1 MALESRGLLRGGL
14 WIKRTQ
20 SVYSAAQVSQW
31 LSKIEYPGS
40 FLEASLES
48 LNLLVQL
55 AVTTFPFENTPMHYT
70 PAHSM
75 DISYEGLYKRM
86 IETSGNK
93 GSYCFGLNGLFVQML
108 KALGFRAY
116 TGAGRINKQTSNGVP
131 IFRSFVH
138 MVIFVQPNE
147 GSNET
152 YLVDVGYGPVRPILL
167 EEGAS
172 VMGATPSEI
181 HRLCRTARPDS
192 SLESSPGSE
201 RAEKL
206 EWCLECVR
214 DSKDPSRPQTSVVMY
229 SFIEDEF
236 FEVDFQSFNYSL
248 LGLREGRFWEN
259 VICTKYFWLNDEEM
273 QEVSADTTKI
283 TGRYLGKLTMAGNT
297 VRRHVGTREQVLKV
311 METELERAEALG
323 KYFAIV
329 IHPEDLEHV
338 RGRGAE
344 LKAGPIT
351 R

>member
-1 MALESRGLLRGGL
+1 
-14 WIKRTQ
+14 
-20 SVYSAAQVSQW
+20 
-31 LSKIEYPGS
+31 
-40 FLEASLES
+40 
-48 LNLLVQL
+48 
-55 AVTTFPFENTPMHYT
+55 
-70 PAHSM
+70 
-75 DISYEGLYKRM
+75 
-86 IETSGNK
+86 
-93 GSYCFGLNGLFVQML
+93 
-108 KALGFRAY
+108 
-116 TGAGRINKQTSNGVP
+116 
-131 IFRSFVH
+131 
-138 MVIFVQPNE
+138 MVIFVQPIE

-181 HRLCRTARPDS
+181 HRVCRTARPDS
-192 SLESSPGSE
+192 SLGEIEKYSASIADGLTRITESSPGSE

-206 EWCLECVR
+206 EWRLECVR
-214 DSKDPSRPQTSVVMY
+214 NSKDLSRAPTSMVMY

-273 QEVSADTTKI
+273 QEVGADTAKV
-283 TGRYLGKLTMAGNT
+283 TGRYLGKLTMAGST

-344 LKAGPIT
+344 LKAGLIT